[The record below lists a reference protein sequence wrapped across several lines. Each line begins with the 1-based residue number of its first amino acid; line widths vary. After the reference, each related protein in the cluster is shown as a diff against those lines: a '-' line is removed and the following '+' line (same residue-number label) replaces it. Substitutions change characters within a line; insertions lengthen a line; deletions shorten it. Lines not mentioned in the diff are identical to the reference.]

1 MSNLTGDAFVAK
13 ISDPSPAAALPQIQ
27 SGGIV
32 IHGGVAPV
40 ASPGSL
46 VDIYG
51 SNLAMAEVASP
62 AGPILPRML
71 GGVQVVVNGIAAPL
85 LYVGPGQIV
94 CQIPYETALGTAS
107 VVVVSGNSTSTASL
121 TVQQAVPSLLMYDD
135 NHAVVVN
142 PDNSVNAPGNGAKPG
157 SVVVAYLV
165 GSGPLNN
172 RIATG
177 AAAPLSPLSEETL
190 PTRVSVGSSTAIVQF
205 VGMVPGFV
213 GLVQVNFMVPDVPP
227 GDYPIQVAIGD
238 FTSNRPRMTVSQ

>member
-85 LYVGPGQIV
+85 LYVGPG
-94 CQIPYETALGTAS
+94 TALGTAS

-121 TVQQAVPSLLMYDD
+121 TVQQAVPSLLIYDD